1 MLRDDE
7 ANTGMLETRK
17 GSDSPN
23 VEMFGSES
31 LPCSCDAAQLRAVRD
46 AASALKR
53 LGLTRR
59 RTCSG
64 AAQ

>member
-1 MLRDDE
+1 MLRNDE
-7 ANTGMLETRK
+7 TDAGMLETRK

-31 LPCSCDAAQLRAVRD
+31 LPCSCDTAQLCAARD
-46 AASALKR
+46 AASALER

-64 AAQ
+64 AAR